1 MGQRARIEDSTKCH
15 TFFVQLAVCVDF
27 VDQLA
32 FMVALKAVGL
42 KPECPSSLYA
52 QRMNII
58 KRTGP
63 VQLGFAGAQQVQIG
77 AIEYKY
83 FHDLSIRWGLQT
95 RDFAT
100 VYKL

>member
-1 MGQRARIEDSTKCH
+1 
-15 TFFVQLAVCVDF
+15 VQLAVCMDF

-32 FMVALKAVGL
+32 LVVALKAVGL
-42 KPECPSSLYA
+42 KPQCPSSLYT

-58 KRTGP
+58 KRAGP
-63 VQLGFAGAQQVQIG
+63 IQLGFTGAQQVQIG
-77 AIEYKY
+77 AIEYKN
-83 FHDLSIRWGLQT
+83 FHGLSIRWGLQT